1 MNYFAKHKVSRLTF
15 TTKCKLNAITSLV
28 QVHLWC
34 RADLTNELMQA
45 DALISVWF
53 LQSCAHKPLELIGE
67 QRIRK
72 FHINVFF
79 IFFHFHDV
87 AEMAIIHK
95 TTGHESKKV

>member
-1 MNYFAKHKVSRLTF
+1 MPLQVW
-15 TTKCKLNAITSLV
+15 CM
-28 QVHLWC
+28 VHLWC

-45 DALISVWF
+45 DTLISVWF
-53 LQSCAHKPLELIGE
+53 LQSCAHKPFQSMGE
-67 QRIRK
+67 ERIRK

-79 IFFHFHDV
+79 HFFHLRDV